1 MRVCAARF
9 PPQEGLDGGRRVFC
23 WLHTPDE
30 HGPVDREPL
39 EREELPVA
47 EEA

>member
-1 MRVCAARF
+1 MC
-9 PPQEGLDGGRRVFC
+9 FC

-30 HGPVDREPL
+30 RVGPVDREPL
-39 EREELPVA
+39 EREELAVA